1 VGELYARYKDDNNL
15 LIVVISEMP
24 LLAKKEPKPY
34 EAIFIVLAL
43 VFAGIYLYVSLS
55 SESQRAAAAAGSA
68 SNSTL

>member
-1 VGELYARYKDDNNL
+1 MGELYARYKDDNNL

-34 EAIFIVLAL
+34 EAVFIVLAL
-43 VFAGIYLYVSLS
+43 VFAGIYLYFSLS
-55 SESQRAAAAAGSA
+55 AESERAAAGAAA